1 MRYLCITDGMLAENC
16 YLLLDEASGEA
27 AVIDPGFVND
37 QLLGEIAKYKV
48 RFILLTHGHFD
59 HIAGVDRLR
68 ALTGAPCAAFRTEG
82 AFAADPAQ
90 NGALLMFG
98 RPVACTV
105 DRLLDDGETIRVGA
119 VPVQVLHTPGH
130 TAGGCCYVTPEA
142 VFTGDTLMGYSVGRC
157 DLPTGDAAAL
167 AASLEKLAALP
178 GDPAICGGHGPVT
191 RLSEEKRRNPYLG
204 PGREFIEF

>member
-37 QLLGEIAKYKV
+37 RLLGEIAKYKV
-48 RFILLTHGHFD
+48 RWILLTHGHFD
-59 HIAGVDRLR
+59 HIEGVGRLR
-68 ALTGAPCAAFRTEG
+68 ALTGAPSAAFRTEG

-90 NGALLMFG
+90 NGSLLMFG
-98 RPVACTV
+98 RPIACTV
-105 DRLLDDGETIRVGA
+105 DRLLEDGETIHVGA
-119 VPVQVLHTPGH
+119 VPVQVMHTPGH

-157 DLPTGDAAAL
+157 DLPTGDEAAL
-167 AASLEKLAALP
+167 AVSLQKLAALP

-191 RLSEEKRRNPYLG
+191 RLSEEKRRNPYL
-204 PGREFIEF
+204 

>member
-37 QLLGEIAKYKV
+37 RLLGEIAKYKV
-48 RFILLTHGHFD
+48 RWILLTHGHFD
-59 HIAGVDRLR
+59 HIEGVDRLR
-68 ALTGAPCAAFRTEG
+68 ALTGAPSAAFRTEG

-90 NGALLMFG
+90 NGSLLMFG
-98 RPVACTV
+98 RPIACTV
-105 DRLLDDGETIRVGA
+105 DRLLEDGETIHVGA
-119 VPVQVLHTPGH
+119 VPVQVMHTPGH

-157 DLPTGDAAAL
+157 DLPTGDEAAL
-167 AASLEKLAALP
+167 AASLQKLAALP

-191 RLSEEKRRNPYLG
+191 RLSEEKRRNPYL
-204 PGREFIEF
+204 

>member
-27 AVIDPGFVND
+27 AVVDPGFVND
-37 QLLGEIAKYKV
+37 RLLGEIAKYKV
-48 RFILLTHGHFD
+48 RWILLTHGHFD
-59 HIAGVDRLR
+59 HIEGVDRLR
-68 ALTGAPCAAFRTEG
+68 ALTGAPSAAFHTEG

-90 NGALLMFG
+90 NGSLLMFG
-98 RPVACTV
+98 RPIACTV
-105 DRLLDDGETIRVGA
+105 DRLLEDGETIHVGA

-157 DLPTGDAAAL
+157 DLPTGDEAAL
-167 AASLEKLAALP
+167 AVSLQKLAALP

-191 RLSEEKRRNPYLG
+191 RLSEEKRRNPYL
-204 PGREFIEF
+204 

>member
-37 QLLGEIAKYKV
+37 RLLGEIAKYKV
-48 RFILLTHGHFD
+48 RWILLTHGHFD
-59 HIAGVDRLR
+59 HIEGVDRLR
-68 ALTGAPCAAFRTEG
+68 ALTGAPSAAFRTEG

-90 NGALLMFG
+90 NGSLLMFG
-98 RPVACTV
+98 RPIACTV
-105 DRLLDDGETIRVGA
+105 DRLLEDGETIHVGA

-130 TAGGCCYVTPEA
+130 TAGGCCYVAPEA

-157 DLPTGDAAAL
+157 DLPTGDEAAL
-167 AASLEKLAALP
+167 AVSLQKIAALP

-191 RLSEEKRRNPYLG
+191 RLSEEKRRNPYL
-204 PGREFIEF
+204 

>member
-37 QLLGEIAKYKV
+37 RLLGEIAKYKV
-48 RFILLTHGHFD
+48 RWILLTHGHFD
-59 HIAGVDRLR
+59 HIEGVDRLR
-68 ALTGAPCAAFRTEG
+68 ALTGAPSAAFRTEG
-82 AFAADPAQ
+82 VFAADPAQ
-90 NGALLMFG
+90 NGSLLMFG
-98 RPVACTV
+98 RPIACTV
-105 DRLLDDGETIRVGA
+105 DRLLEDGETIHVGA

-157 DLPTGDAAAL
+157 DLPTGDEAAL
-167 AASLEKLAALP
+167 AVSLQKLAALP
-178 GDPAICGGHGPVT
+178 GNPAICGGHGPVT
-191 RLSEEKRRNPYLG
+191 RLSEEKRRNPYL
-204 PGREFIEF
+204 

>member
-37 QLLGEIAKYKV
+37 RLLGEIAKYKV
-48 RFILLTHGHFD
+48 RWILLTHGHFD
-59 HIAGVDRLR
+59 HIEGVDRLR
-68 ALTGAPCAAFRTEG
+68 ALTGVPSAAFRTEG

-90 NGALLMFG
+90 NGSLLMFG
-98 RPVACTV
+98 RPIACTV
-105 DRLLDDGETIRVGA
+105 DRLLEDGETIHVGA

-157 DLPTGDAAAL
+157 DLPTGDEAAL
-167 AASLEKLAALP
+167 AVSLQKLAALP

-191 RLSEEKRRNPYLG
+191 RLSEEKRRNPYL
-204 PGREFIEF
+204 

>member
-27 AVIDPGFVND
+27 AVVDPGFVND
-37 QLLGEIAKYKV
+37 RLLGEIAKYKV
-48 RFILLTHGHFD
+48 RWILLTHGHFD
-59 HIAGVDRLR
+59 HIEGVDRLR
-68 ALTGAPCAAFRTEG
+68 ALTGAPSAAFRTEG

-90 NGALLMFG
+90 NGSLLMFG
-98 RPVACTV
+98 RPIACTV
-105 DRLLDDGETIRVGA
+105 DRLLEDGETIHVGA

-157 DLPTGDAAAL
+157 DLPTGDEAAL
-167 AASLEKLAALP
+167 AVSLQKLAALP
-178 GDPAICGGHGPVT
+178 GNPAICGGHGPVT
-191 RLSEEKRRNPYLG
+191 RLSEEKRRNPYL
-204 PGREFIEF
+204 

>member
-16 YLLLDEASGEA
+16 YLLLDETSGEA

-37 QLLGEIAKYKV
+37 RLLGEIAKYKV
-48 RFILLTHGHFD
+48 RWILLTHGHFD
-59 HIAGVDRLR
+59 HIEGVDRLR
-68 ALTGAPCAAFRTEG
+68 ALTGAPSAAFRTEG

-90 NGALLMFG
+90 NGSLLMFG
-98 RPVACTV
+98 RPIACTV
-105 DRLLDDGETIRVGA
+105 DRLLEDGETIHVGA

-157 DLPTGDAAAL
+157 DLPTGDEAAL
-167 AASLEKLAALP
+167 AVSLQKLAALP
-178 GDPAICGGHGPVT
+178 GNPAICGGHGPVT
-191 RLSEEKRRNPYLG
+191 RLSEEKRRNPYL
-204 PGREFIEF
+204 

>member
-37 QLLGEIAKYKV
+37 RLLGEIAQYKV
-48 RFILLTHGHFD
+48 RWILLTHGHFD
-59 HIAGVDRLR
+59 HIEGVDRLR
-68 ALTGAPCAAFRTEG
+68 ALTGAPSAAFRTEG

-90 NGALLMFG
+90 NGSLLMFG
-98 RPVACTV
+98 RPIACTV
-105 DRLLDDGETIRVGA
+105 DRLLEDGETIHVGA

-157 DLPTGDAAAL
+157 DLPTGDEAAL
-167 AASLEKLAALP
+167 AVSLQKLAALT

-191 RLSEEKRRNPYLG
+191 RLSEEKRRNPYL
-204 PGREFIEF
+204 

>member
-27 AVIDPGFVND
+27 AVVDPGFVND
-37 QLLGEIAKYKV
+37 RLLGEIAKYKV
-48 RFILLTHGHFD
+48 RWILLTHGHFD
-59 HIAGVDRLR
+59 HIEGVDRLR
-68 ALTGAPCAAFRTEG
+68 ALTGAPSAAFRTEG

-90 NGALLMFG
+90 NGSLLMFG
-98 RPVACTV
+98 RPIACTV
-105 DRLLDDGETIRVGA
+105 DRLLEDGETIHIGA

-157 DLPTGDAAAL
+157 DLPTGDEAAL
-167 AASLEKLAALP
+167 AVSLQKLAALP

-191 RLSEEKRRNPYLG
+191 RLSEEKRRNPYL
-204 PGREFIEF
+204 

>member
-37 QLLGEIAKYKV
+37 RLLGEIAKYKV
-48 RFILLTHGHFD
+48 RWILLTHGHFD
-59 HIAGVDRLR
+59 HIEGVDRLR
-68 ALTGAPCAAFRTEG
+68 ALTGAPSAAFRTEG

-90 NGALLMFG
+90 NGSLLMFG
-98 RPVACTV
+98 RPIACTV
-105 DRLLDDGETIRVGA
+105 DRLLEDGETIHVGA

-157 DLPTGDAAAL
+157 DLPTGDETAL
-167 AASLEKLAALP
+167 AVSLQKLAALP

-191 RLSEEKRRNPYLG
+191 RLSEEKRRNPYL
-204 PGREFIEF
+204 

>member
-1 MRYLCITDGMLAENC
+1 MRYLCITDGMLAENS

-37 QLLGEIAKYKV
+37 RLLGEIAKYKV
-48 RFILLTHGHFD
+48 RWILLTHGHFD
-59 HIAGVDRLR
+59 HIEGVDRLR
-68 ALTGAPCAAFRTEG
+68 ALTGAPSAAFRTEG

-90 NGALLMFG
+90 NGSLLMFG
-98 RPVACTV
+98 RPIACTV
-105 DRLLDDGETIRVGA
+105 DRLLEDGETIHVGA

-130 TAGGCCYVTPEA
+130 TAGGCCYVTPKA

-157 DLPTGDAAAL
+157 DLPIGDEAAL
-167 AASLEKLAALP
+167 AVSLQKLAALP

-191 RLSEEKRRNPYLG
+191 RLSEEKRRNPYL
-204 PGREFIEF
+204 

>member
-37 QLLGEIAKYKV
+37 RLLGEIAKYKV
-48 RFILLTHGHFD
+48 RWILLTHGHFD
-59 HIAGVDRLR
+59 HIEGVDRLR
-68 ALTGAPCAAFRTEG
+68 ALTGAPSAAFRTEG

-90 NGALLMFG
+90 NGSLLMFS
-98 RPVACTV
+98 RPIACTV
-105 DRLLDDGETIRVGA
+105 DRLLEDGETIHVGA

-157 DLPTGDAAAL
+157 DLPTGDEAAL
-167 AASLEKLAALP
+167 AVSLQKLAALP

-191 RLSEEKRRNPYLG
+191 RLSEEKRRNPYL
-204 PGREFIEF
+204 

>member
-37 QLLGEIAKYKV
+37 RLLGEIAKYKV
-48 RFILLTHGHFD
+48 RWILLTHGHFD
-59 HIAGVDRLR
+59 HIEGVDRLR
-68 ALTGAPCAAFRTEG
+68 ALTGAPSAAFRTEG

-90 NGALLMFG
+90 NGSLLMFG
-98 RPVACTV
+98 RPIACTV
-105 DRLLDDGETIRVGA
+105 DRLLEDGETIHIGA

-157 DLPTGDAAAL
+157 DLPTGDEAAL
-167 AASLEKLAALP
+167 AVSLQKLAALP

-191 RLSEEKRRNPYLG
+191 RLSEEKRRNPYL
-204 PGREFIEF
+204 

>member
-16 YLLLDEASGEA
+16 YLLLDETSGEA

-37 QLLGEIAKYKV
+37 RLLGEIAKYKV
-48 RFILLTHGHFD
+48 RWILLTHGHFD
-59 HIAGVDRLR
+59 HIEGVDRLR
-68 ALTGAPCAAFRTEG
+68 ALTGAPSAAFRTEG

-90 NGALLMFG
+90 NGSLLMFG
-98 RPVACTV
+98 RPIACTV
-105 DRLLDDGETIRVGA
+105 DRLLEDGETIHVGA

-130 TAGGCCYVTPEA
+130 TAGGCCYVAPEA

-157 DLPTGDAAAL
+157 DLPTGDEAAL
-167 AASLEKLAALP
+167 AVSLQKLAALP

-191 RLSEEKRRNPYLG
+191 RLSEEKRRNPYL
-204 PGREFIEF
+204 

>member
-37 QLLGEIAKYKV
+37 RLLGEIAQYKV
-48 RFILLTHGHFD
+48 RWILLTHGHFD
-59 HIAGVDRLR
+59 HIEGVDRLR
-68 ALTGAPCAAFRTEG
+68 ALTGAPSAAFRTEG

-90 NGALLMFG
+90 NGSLLMFG
-98 RPVACTV
+98 RPIACTV
-105 DRLLDDGETIRVGA
+105 DRLLEDGETIHVGA
-119 VPVQVLHTPGH
+119 VPVHVLHTPGH

-157 DLPTGDAAAL
+157 DLPTGDEAAL
-167 AASLEKLAALP
+167 AVSLQKLAALP

-191 RLSEEKRRNPYLG
+191 RLSEEKRRNPYL
-204 PGREFIEF
+204 

>member
-37 QLLGEIAKYKV
+37 RLLGEIAKYKV
-48 RFILLTHGHFD
+48 RWILLTHGHFD
-59 HIAGVDRLR
+59 HIEGVDRLR
-68 ALTGAPCAAFRTEG
+68 ALTGAPSAAFRTEG

-90 NGALLMFG
+90 NGSLLMFG
-98 RPVACTV
+98 RPIACTV
-105 DRLLDDGETIRVGA
+105 DRLLEGGETIHVGA

-157 DLPTGDAAAL
+157 DLPTGDEAAL
-167 AASLEKLAALP
+167 AVSLQKLAALP

-191 RLSEEKRRNPYLG
+191 RLSEEKRRNPYL
-204 PGREFIEF
+204 

>member
-37 QLLGEIAKYKV
+37 RLLGEIEKYKV
-48 RFILLTHGHFD
+48 RWILLTHGHFD
-59 HIAGVDRLR
+59 HIEGVDRLR
-68 ALTGAPCAAFRTEG
+68 ALTGAPSAAFRTEG

-90 NGALLMFG
+90 NGSLLMFG
-98 RPVACTV
+98 RPIACTV
-105 DRLLDDGETIRVGA
+105 DRLLEDGETIHVGA

-157 DLPTGDAAAL
+157 DLPTGDEAAL
-167 AASLEKLAALP
+167 AVSLQKLAALP

-191 RLSEEKRRNPYLG
+191 RLSEEKRRNPYL
-204 PGREFIEF
+204 

>member
-37 QLLGEIAKYKV
+37 RLLGEIAKYKV
-48 RFILLTHGHFD
+48 RWILLTHGHFD
-59 HIAGVDRLR
+59 HIEGVDRLR
-68 ALTGAPCAAFRTEG
+68 TLTGAPSAAFRTEG

-90 NGALLMFG
+90 NGSLLMFG
-98 RPVACTV
+98 RPIACTV
-105 DRLLDDGETIRVGA
+105 DRLLEDGETIHVGA

-130 TAGGCCYVTPEA
+130 TAGGCCYVTPET

-157 DLPTGDAAAL
+157 DLPTGDEAAL
-167 AASLEKLAALP
+167 AVSLQKLAALP

-191 RLSEEKRRNPYLG
+191 RLSEEKRRNPYL
-204 PGREFIEF
+204 

>member
-37 QLLGEIAKYKV
+37 RLLGEIAKYKV
-48 RFILLTHGHFD
+48 RWILLTHGHFD
-59 HIAGVDRLR
+59 HIEGVDRLR
-68 ALTGAPCAAFRTEG
+68 ALTGAPSAAFRTEG

-90 NGALLMFG
+90 NGSLLMFG
-98 RPVACTV
+98 RPIACTV
-105 DRLLDDGETIRVGA
+105 DRLLEDGETIHVGT

-157 DLPTGDAAAL
+157 DLPTGDEAAL
-167 AASLEKLAALP
+167 AVSLQKLAALP

-191 RLSEEKRRNPYLG
+191 RLSEEKRRNPYL
-204 PGREFIEF
+204 

>member
-37 QLLGEIAKYKV
+37 RLLGEIAKYKV
-48 RFILLTHGHFD
+48 RWILLTHGHFD
-59 HIAGVDRLR
+59 HIEGVDRLR
-68 ALTGAPCAAFRTEG
+68 ALTGAPSAAFRTEG

-90 NGALLMFG
+90 NGSLLMFG
-98 RPVACTV
+98 RPIACTV
-105 DRLLDDGETIRVGA
+105 DRLLEDGETIHVGA

-157 DLPTGDAAAL
+157 DLPTGDEAAL
-167 AASLEKLAALP
+167 AVSLQKLAALP

-191 RLSEEKRRNPYLG
+191 RLSEEKRRNPYL
-204 PGREFIEF
+204 

>member
-1 MRYLCITDGMLAENC
+1 MRYLCITDGMLDENC
-16 YLLLDEASGEA
+16 YLLLDEVSGEA

-37 QLLGEIAKYKV
+37 RLLGEIAKYKV
-48 RFILLTHGHFD
+48 RWILLTHGHFD
-59 HIAGVDRLR
+59 HIEGVDRLR
-68 ALTGAPCAAFRTEG
+68 ALTGAPSAAFRTEG

-90 NGALLMFG
+90 NGSLLMFG
-98 RPVACTV
+98 RPIACTV
-105 DRLLDDGETIRVGA
+105 DRLLEDGETIHVGA

-157 DLPTGDAAAL
+157 DLPTGDEAAL
-167 AASLEKLAALP
+167 AVSLQKLAALP

-191 RLSEEKRRNPYLG
+191 RLSEEKRRNPYL
-204 PGREFIEF
+204 

>member
-27 AVIDPGFVND
+27 AVVDPGFVND
-37 QLLGEIAKYKV
+37 RLLGEIAKYKV
-48 RFILLTHGHFD
+48 RWILLTHGHFD
-59 HIAGVDRLR
+59 HIEGVDRLR
-68 ALTGAPCAAFRTEG
+68 ALTGAPSAAFRTEG

-90 NGALLMFG
+90 NGSLLMFG
-98 RPVACTV
+98 RPIACTV
-105 DRLLDDGETIRVGA
+105 DRLLEDGETIHVGA

-130 TAGGCCYVTPEA
+130 TAGGCCYVAPEA

-157 DLPTGDAAAL
+157 DLPTGDEAAL
-167 AASLEKLAALP
+167 AVSLQKLAALP

-191 RLSEEKRRNPYLG
+191 RLSEEKRRNPYL
-204 PGREFIEF
+204 

>member
-37 QLLGEIAKYKV
+37 RLLGEIAKYKV
-48 RFILLTHGHFD
+48 RWILLTHGHFD
-59 HIAGVDRLR
+59 HIEGVDRLR
-68 ALTGAPCAAFRTEG
+68 ALTGAPSAAFRTEG

-90 NGALLMFG
+90 NGSLLMFG
-98 RPVACTV
+98 RPIACTV
-105 DRLLDDGETIRVGA
+105 DRLLEDGETIHVGA

-142 VFTGDTLMGYSVGRC
+142 AFTGDTLMGYSVGRC
-157 DLPTGDAAAL
+157 DLPTGDEAAL
-167 AASLEKLAALP
+167 AVSLQKLAALP

-191 RLSEEKRRNPYLG
+191 HLSEEKRRNPYL
-204 PGREFIEF
+204 